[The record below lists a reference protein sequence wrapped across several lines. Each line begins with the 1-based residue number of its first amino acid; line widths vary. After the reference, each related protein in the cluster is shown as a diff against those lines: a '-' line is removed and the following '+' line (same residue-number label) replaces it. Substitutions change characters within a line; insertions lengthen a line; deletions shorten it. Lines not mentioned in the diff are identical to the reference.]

1 MTPEQA
7 VINTILNGGPPCP
20 APYHIEY
27 SESRPHSG
35 QSRRSLQV
43 PNVMSDSAS
52 SCSFGIKSDNEES
65 EISRP
70 ATSQANSLFEF
81 EQEITAQT
89 EVTLGDGHSPP
100 TTIQEIYP
108 IDPISAT
115 FAAEAQSQSIAIPQT
130 TNNLKTMELTPSKRG
145 QVHRDKRETW
155 QTCRNEKKL
164 LRIFPINDISKDNS
178 DVTVWDY
185 NNDGTSNTSVHF
197 FWSRSLRISIAGSN
211 LAFSISTEVQK
222 AFRIANT
229 GAQQFLARD
238 PAQKVLSEATNI
250 LAIGVFSLS
259 VCVLTWIA
267 DIRCQFPSDVC
278 LSSYVWESNEL
289 DSYRIHLTIPSV
301 W

>member
-1 MTPEQA
+1 MTPEQV
-7 VINTILNGGPPCP
+7 VINTILNGGPPGR

-27 SESRPHSG
+27 SESRPYSG
-35 QSRRSLQV
+35 QSRCSLQV
-43 PNVMSDSAS
+43 PNVLSDSAS

-70 ATSQANSLFEF
+70 ASSQGDSLLEF

-89 EVTLGDGHSPP
+89 EVTFDVGHSPR
-100 TTIQEIYP
+100 TTVQEIYP

-115 FAAEAQSQSIAIPQT
+115 YAAEAQSQSIAT
-130 TNNLKTMELTPSKRG
+130 AEATSNLKTMELTPSKRG

-197 FWSRSLRISIAGSN
+197 FGVEAYAYVSQARIGNFLFQRMYKSHLGLLIQEHSN
-211 LAFSISTEVQK
+211 
-222 AFRIANT
+222 
-229 GAQQFLARD
+229 FLPEIQHKRLFLKL
-238 PAQKVLSEATNI
+238 PT
-250 LAIGVFSLS
+250 F
-259 VCVLTWIA
+259 
-267 DIRCQFPSDVC
+267 
-278 LSSYVWESNEL
+278 
-289 DSYRIHLTIPSV
+289 
-301 W
+301 